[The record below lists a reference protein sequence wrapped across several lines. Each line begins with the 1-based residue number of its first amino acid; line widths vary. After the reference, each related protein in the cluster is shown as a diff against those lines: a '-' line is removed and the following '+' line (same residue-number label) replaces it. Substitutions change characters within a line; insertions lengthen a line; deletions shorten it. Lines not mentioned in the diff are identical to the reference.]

1 MNLTD
6 LQKQMLNGE
15 RGEPVRQSM
24 ELIVELGKFW
34 DAPALIPVQSV
45 HMPGASAK
53 TARRA
58 GRKHIKLMA
67 DEGGQFV
74 TTTTLNPAAADLT
87 GVDMGVGEETMRQQL
102 EITDSYR
109 RMGAVVCHTCTPYLV
124 GNTPKV
130 GEHIAWGESS
140 AVVYAN
146 SVLGARTNREGGP
159 SALATALT
167 GFTACYGMHFKE
179 NRLATIQAKVE
190 FPLKDVSDF
199 GCAAYYLAKNFPD
212 AVPVFTGLPEYTPT
226 YALKEIAAALAAAG
240 SVSLFHAVGFT
251 PEAPTLEAATGGK
264 KVEVIKIGAREIE
277 EVRKFLDRT
286 NTSPEID
293 CAFIGCPHM
302 DFQEIRILAGLLRGR
317 KVKPGMRLWLFT
329 SNSVWNLCERSGLN
343 NVLKESGAVLISDTC
358 PNIAIFNEI
367 IKAKNFRSGA
377 TDSSKLAHYLP
388 SWGLNVHYGTTAEVI
403 DAAVSGKWQVQ
414 R

>member
-15 RGEPVRQSM
+15 LGEPVRQSM

-67 DEGGQFV
+67 DEGGKFV

-87 GVDMGVGEETMRQQL
+87 GIDMGVGEETMRQQL
-102 EITDSYR
+102 EITDSYK

-130 GEHIAWGESS
+130 GEHVAWGESS

-190 FPLKDVSDF
+190 YPLNDVSDF

-240 SVSLFHAVGFT
+240 SVSLFHAVGLH
-251 PEAPTLEAATGGK
+251 PRGSDPRSRDRRQKGRDHQDRRQGNRRIQ
-264 KVEVIKIGAREIE
+264 EVSGPHKHFFR
-277 EVRKFLDRT
+277 DR
-286 NTSPEID
+286 
-293 CAFIGCPHM
+293 
-302 DFQEIRILAGLLRGR
+302 LRLYR
-317 KVKPGMRLWLFT
+317 
-329 SNSVWNLCERSGLN
+329 
-343 NVLKESGAVLISDTC
+343 
-358 PNIAIFNEI
+358 
-367 IKAKNFRSGA
+367 
-377 TDSSKLAHYLP
+377 LP
-388 SWGLNVHYGTTAEVI
+388 SYGFPGNQDFGRPPERQKGQPRHEGFGFSLQT
-403 DAAVSGKWQVQ
+403 VSGTSAKDLA
-414 R
+414 